1 MRPPPQAKLRR
12 GRMNDVDALLRL
24 ERQAFKAEPLSRRSL
39 RHFLISP
46 GATFIVAEDRGTLA
60 GYVLLR
66 YSSRHTL
73 ARVYSLAVHQDFRGV
88 GLGACLLAAADK
100 DAIRRR
106 CRAIRLEVRNY
117 AWPAIRLY
125 KRAGYRCFGEYPDY
139 YEERFI
145 ALRFEKLLH
154 PEPRG
159 RRRATPR

>member
-1 MRPPPQAKLRR
+1 MS
-12 GRMNDVDALLRL
+12 DVDALLRL

-46 GATFIVAEDRGTLA
+46 HATFIVAEDRGTLA

-66 YSSRHTL
+66 FSSRHAL
-73 ARVYSLAVHQDFRGV
+73 ARVYSIAVHRNFRRV
-88 GLGACLLAAADK
+88 GLGTCLLAAADK
-100 DAIRRR
+100 DATRHR
-106 CRAIRLEVRNY
+106 CRAIRLEVRHY

-125 KRAGYRCFGEYPDY
+125 KRSGYLCFGEYPEY
-139 YEERFI
+139 YEERFK

-159 RRRATPR
+159 RRGVSPR